1 MLFKPIFAK
10 CAICFPYAVY
20 EPLPVNVKI
29 VFEPD
34 VATVGEPAVVP
45 E

>member
-1 MLFKPIFAK
+1 
-10 CAICFPYAVY
+10 VY
-20 EPLPVNVKI
+20 VPEPEVHLII

-34 VATVGEPAVVP
+34 VVMVGEPVVIP

>member
-1 MLFKPIFAK
+1 MIYP
-10 CAICFPYAVY
+10 VY
-20 EPLPVNVKI
+20 VPEDVNLII

-34 VATVGEPAVVP
+34 VVIVGEPVVTP

>member
-1 MLFKPIFAK
+1 VPFVSL
-10 CAICFPYAVY
+10 YAVY
-20 EPLPVNVKI
+20 EPLPVKVKI

-34 VATVGEPAVVP
+34 VVTVGDPVVVP

>member
-1 MLFKPIFAK
+1 MVI
-10 CAICFPYAVY
+10 PYAVY
-20 EPLPVNVKI
+20 EPEELNLRI

-34 VATVGEPAVVP
+34 VVTVGEPVVVP